1 MKKHIPNFITLLN
14 VFCGCIATVFAV
26 LNRLELA
33 ALFVALGIFFDFF
46 DGLAARVLDVKSALG
61 LQLDS
66 LADMITSGLVPG
78 IVMFQL
84 LALSQTGGWGDG
96 SEIFLDGHSFKWG
109 QLAPFAGFIIT
120 MASGYRLAKFNLDE
134 NQVSSFI
141 GLPTPANALLILSL
155 PLILMYQNND
165 ILNNVILNPWFLMGL
180 TFLSAYLLNCS
191 LPLFALKFKS
201 LDFKENALRYIFLI
215 VSIVLI
221 ITMQF
226 LAIPLIILFYV
237 LSSLIQLK
245 TTT

>member
-1 MKKHIPNFITLLN
+1 MKKHIPNVITLLN
-14 VFCGCIATVFAV
+14 VFCGCVATVFAV

-46 DGLAARVLDVKSALG
+46 DGLAARILDVKSELG

-84 LALSQTGGWGDG
+84 LAMSQTAGWGDG
-96 SEIFLDGHSFKWG
+96 SQFFLEGKSFTWS
-109 QLAPFAGFIIT
+109 QLVPFAGFVIT

-155 PLILMYQNND
+155 PLILLYQNND
-165 ILNNVILNPWFLMGL
+165 VLNSVILNPWFLMVL
-180 TFLSAYLLNCS
+180 TLLSAYLLNCS
-191 LPLFALKFKS
+191 LPLFALKFKN
-201 LDFKENALRYIFLI
+201 LDFKDNAMRYIFLI

-245 TTT
+245 V